1 MAVSHKNN
9 MGRPVRIDL
18 HTTHAHIVEQK
29 VLHFLPRNPGS
40 KVQKGLDRRSVGG
53 DYDGLSL
60 MLPRNFQD
68 RIPHPAVYLFQRL
81 SARRLR
87 MAAVH
92 IQDILSVEFGILLP
106 DFLSGQAVHFTKVNL
121 RDPGYHDHR
130 NGVLL
135 RCQRIFQGLFRPLK
149 RTGDTQIQVN
159 LRKIVFQKSAL
170 TLARFIQR
178 IICPALIAQ
187 LLIPGCGAVPDKI
200 YGCFIHCLLSP
211 FFSHIVLRLSGS
223 YAAGHRKRYIP
234 LSPAGV
240 T

>member
-1 MAVSHKNN
+1 M
-9 MGRPVRIDL
+9 
-18 HTTHAHIVEQK
+18 
-29 VLHFLPRNPGS
+29 
-40 KVQKGLDRRSVGG
+40 GG

-211 FFSHIVLRLSGS
+211 FFQSYRSPPVRIVCRRSSKTIHTALSRRRHIIPK
-223 YAAGHRKRYIP
+223 YAYIMIQIGPYQCLPSDFLFHASDHRKVKKVAV
-234 LSPAGV
+234 AG
-240 T
+240 